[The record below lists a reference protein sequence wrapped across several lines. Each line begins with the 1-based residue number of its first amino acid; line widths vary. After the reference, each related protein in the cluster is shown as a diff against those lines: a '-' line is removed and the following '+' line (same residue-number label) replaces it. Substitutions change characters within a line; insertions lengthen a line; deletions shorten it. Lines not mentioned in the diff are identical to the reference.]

1 MQRRIR
7 FTKKLI
13 DALPPCPAEHG
24 GKEIEFTSE
33 EAPPGLR
40 LVITK
45 RGMKSWLFRYVMP
58 RTSGPGIKRALKI
71 GVYPGIEPAEACRL
85 ALALRAQIA
94 QGIDPQEAK
103 QEEERQITL
112 DDFFRDEYWP
122 NAKHLR
128 SADDVESRWRLHL
141 RPSFGHLRF
150 KDVKTADIIRF
161 HDAKKVELCAATANR
176 LLQLLKRV
184 LNVAQMLD
192 YCERNPCR
200 GIRMHA
206 EQNIRTRTLA
216 GSELKRFLAALE
228 TESNRVA
235 ADFFLFSL
243 ATGARREECL
253 QLTRSEL
260 FLEEGVWRLPSG
272 RAKSGKSRVIPLNAI
287 ALQVL
292 ERRLAESTSQY
303 VFPGKLGGH
312 LVSPEKAWKRVLT
325 KSGLND
331 LKIHDLRRSAA
342 TLILNDG
349 GSMTQA
355 GNLLGHAPGSALT
368 ATRYAFLADQQL
380 VDASQRLANVLA
392 TASATAGVPTM
403 VDRLDGL
410 GG

>member
-235 ADFFLFSL
+235 ADFFLFAL

-253 QLTRSEL
+253 QLSRSEL

-312 LVSPEKAWKRVLT
+312 LVSPEKAWKRVLQ

-392 TASATAGVPTM
+392 TASAPVNVLAQV
-403 VDRLDGL
+403 
-410 GG
+410 

>member
-45 RGMKSWLFRYVMP
+45 RGMKSWLFRYVMA
-58 RTSGPGIKRALKI
+58 RSSGPGIKRALKI

-85 ALALRAQIA
+85 ALELRAQIA
-94 QGIDPQEAK
+94 QGIDPQDAK
-103 QEEERQITL
+103 QEEEREITL
-112 DDFFRDEYWP
+112 DDFFRTEYWP

-128 SADDVESRWRLHL
+128 SADDVASRWRLHL

-150 KDVKTADIIRF
+150 REVKTADIIRF

-235 ADFFLFSL
+235 ADFFLFAL

-253 QLTRSEL
+253 QLSRSEL

-272 RAKSGKSRVIPLNAI
+272 RAKSGKARVIPLNAFSRQI
-287 ALQVL
+287 I
-292 ERRLAESTSQY
+292 ERRLADSKSPY

-312 LVSPEKAWKRVLT
+312 LVSPEKAWKRVLQ

-392 TASATAGVPTM
+392 TASAPVNVLAPV
-403 VDRLDGL
+403 
-410 GG
+410 

>member
-7 FTKKLI
+7 FTRKVI
-13 DALPPCPAEHG
+13 DALPPCPADHG
-24 GKEIEFTSE
+24 GKEVEYTSE

-40 LVITK
+40 LVVTK

-58 RTSGPGIKRALKI
+58 RASGPGIKRAVKV
-71 GVYPGIEPAEACRL
+71 GVFPGIDPADACRM
-85 ALALRAQIA
+85 ALELRAQIS

-103 QEEERQITL
+103 QEEEREITL
-112 DDFFRDEYWP
+112 DDFFRTEYWP

-141 RPSFGHLRF
+141 RPVFGHLRF
-150 KDVKTADIIRF
+150 KEVKTADIIRF
-161 HDAKKVELCAATANR
+161 HDAKKAELCAATANR
-176 LLQLLKRV
+176 LLQLLKRI
-184 LNVAQMLD
+184 LNVAMMLEF
-192 YCERNPCR
+192 CERNPCR

-228 TESNRVA
+228 EEPNRVA
-235 ADFFLFSL
+235 ADFFLFAI
-243 ATGARREECL
+243 ATGARREEGL
-253 QLTRSEL
+253 GLTVGEI
-260 FLEEGVWRLPSG
+260 FIEEGVWRLPAG

-287 ALQVL
+287 ARQVL
-292 ERRLAESTSQY
+292 ERRLAEIKSQY

-312 LVSPEKAWKRVLT
+312 LVSPEKAWKRVLNRA
-325 KSGLND
+325 GIVD

-342 TLILNDG
+342 TLILNEG

-355 GNLLGHAPGSALT
+355 GTLLGHAPGSTLT

-380 VDASQRLANVLA
+380 IDASQRLASVLA
-392 TASATAGVPTM
+392 QAGAPAVPLEEEMAVTS
-403 VDRLDGL
+403 
-410 GG
+410 

>member
-45 RGMKSWLFRYVMP
+45 RGMKSWLFRYVMA
-58 RTSGPGIKRALKI
+58 RSSGPGIKRALKI

-94 QGIDPQEAK
+94 QGIDPQDAK
-103 QEEERQITL
+103 QAEEREITL

-141 RPSFGHLRF
+141 RSTFGHLRF
-150 KDVKTADIIRF
+150 REVKTADIIRF
-161 HDAKKVELCAATANR
+161 HDAKKAELCAATANR
-176 LLQLLKRV
+176 LLQLLKR
-184 LNVAQMLD
+184 LMNVAQMLD
-192 YCERNPCR
+192 YCDRNPCR

-228 TESNRVA
+228 TEPNRVA
-235 ADFFLFSL
+235 ADFFLFAL

-253 QLTRSEL
+253 QLSRSEL

-392 TASATAGVPTM
+392 TASAPVNVLAQV
-403 VDRLDGL
+403 
-410 GG
+410 

>member
-161 HDAKKVELCAATANR
+161 HDAKKAELCAATANR
-176 LLQLLKRV
+176 LLQLLKR
-184 LNVAQMLD
+184 LINVALMLEF
-192 YCERNPCR
+192 CERNPCR

-228 TESNRVA
+228 TEPNRVA
-235 ADFFLFSL
+235 ADFFLFAL

-253 QLTRSEL
+253 QLSRSEL

-287 ALQVL
+287 ALQVIK
-292 ERRLAESTSQY
+292 RRLAESTSQY

-312 LVSPEKAWKRVLT
+312 LVSPEKAWKRVLQ

-392 TASATAGVPTM
+392 TASAPVNVLAPV
-403 VDRLDGL
+403 
-410 GG
+410 

>member
-45 RGMKSWLFRYVMP
+45 RGMKSWLFRYVMA

-85 ALALRAQIA
+85 ALELRAQIA
-94 QGIDPQEAK
+94 QGIDPQDAK
-103 QEEERQITL
+103 QTEEREITL

-161 HDAKKVELCAATANR
+161 HDAKKAQLCAATANR

-192 YCERNPCR
+192 YCDRNPCR

-206 EQNIRTRTLA
+206 EQNFRSRTLA

-228 TESNRVA
+228 TEPNRVA
-235 ADFFLFSL
+235 ADFFLFAL

-253 QLTRSEL
+253 QLTWPEV
-260 FLEEGVWRLPSG
+260 FLEEGVWRLPAG
-272 RAKSGKSRVIPLNAI
+272 RAKSGKARVIPLNAFSRQI
-287 ALQVL
+287 I
-292 ERRLAESTSQY
+292 ERRLADSKSPY

-312 LVSPEKAWKRVLT
+312 LVSPEKAWKRVLERA
-325 KSGLND
+325 GIVD

-392 TASATAGVPTM
+392 TASAPVNVLVP
-403 VDRLDGL
+403 V
-410 GG
+410 

>member
-253 QLTRSEL
+253 QLSRSEL

-292 ERRLAESTSQY
+292 ERRLAESKSQY

-312 LVSPEKAWKRVLT
+312 LVSPEKAWQRVLT

-392 TASATAGVPTM
+392 TASAPVNVLAQV
-403 VDRLDGL
+403 
-410 GG
+410 

>member
-287 ALQVL
+287 ALQVV
-292 ERRLAESTSQY
+292 ERRLAESNYQY

-403 VDRLDGL
+403 V
-410 GG
+410 

>member
-292 ERRLAESTSQY
+292 ERRLAESKSQY

-312 LVSPEKAWKRVLT
+312 LVSPEKAWKRVLQ

-392 TASATAGVPTM
+392 TASAPVNVLAQV
-403 VDRLDGL
+403 
-410 GG
+410 